1 MCSIGSIGQ
10 LVAIFEV
17 DILPTNV
24 SNAVS
29 LILSNPNAISGL
41 KVVSVNMN
49 SRSYEVTTPT
59 QSTTQTNNELNLP
72 GIIVGI
78 IAACLVIIAL
88 IGYFIYRKIQSNTGV
103 ESLNNEEGFQRI
115 DETINE
121 NSEYFTPSNS
131 SSNPSQPQLEP
142 PTIVEDIE

>member
-1 MCSIGSIGQ
+1 
-10 LVAIFEV
+10 
-17 DILPTNV
+17 
-24 SNAVS
+24 
-29 LILSNPNAISGL
+29 
-41 KVVSVNMN
+41 MN

-88 IGYFIYRKIQSNTGV
+88 IGYFIYRNIQSNTGG